1 MDKVELRF
9 RQVHLD
15 FHTSEHIVNVGV
27 DFDPEKFASTL
38 KEAHVDSVTC
48 FARCHHGWIYFDTK
62 LFPERRHPH
71 LARNLLK
78 EQIEACHER
87 DIRVPIYTTV
97 QWDHYT
103 ANEHPE
109 WLVLDEHGYPTGTK
123 LYEPGFYR
131 NLCVNSPYKDFLKA
145 HIKEILQTFPVD
157 GLFLDIV
164 RPLDCSC
171 KYCRAGMEAE
181 GLEPSDPQA
190 RWKYAV
196 KIINNFKM
204 ETTSFIRQFNEDC
217 TIFYNSGHIGPM
229 QRSTVSA
236 YTHFEIESLPS
247 GGWGYMHFPIAVRYA
262 RNLGVDCLGMT
273 GKFHT
278 SWGDFHSFK
287 NKRALE
293 FECFRMLAL
302 AAKCSIGDQLHPSGR
317 LCPTTYKLIGEVYS
331 QIKKKEPWCKNARPV
346 SEIGVLTPEEFME
359 SASSSQLPP
368 AIIGVTRMLQEG
380 FHQFEIVD
388 SASDLSRF
396 KVLILPDNIPVSPDL
411 AHKLE
416 KFIADGGSII
426 ASYESGLNNAKTDF
440 ALKELGVKLRG
451 PAPFSPDFIIPRG
464 EIGKGLPETEHVMY
478 MRGLEVKLEQDSQV
492 LADVVVPYFNRTYK
506 HFCSHRHTPSS
517 GKVGYPGII
526 RNGRI
531 IYFIHPIFTQYYKNA
546 PLWCKKLFLNALDM
560 LLPEPLVRA
569 EAPSTT
575 LVTLNEQTAENR
587 WVLHLL
593 HYIPERRGQDF
604 DIIEDVIPLFNLRIS
619 VRIPKRVEEVT
630 CVPEEDPLDFKVNN
644 NRVEFTLPKLEGHQM
659 VALNF
664 T

>member
-1 MDKVELRF
+1 LGGIELRF

-15 FHTSEHIVNVGV
+15 FHTSEHIANVGAE
-27 DFDPEKFASTL
+27 FDPEEFASTL
-38 KEAHVDSVTC
+38 EKAHVNSVTC
-48 FARCHHGWIYFDTK
+48 FTRCHHGWIYFDTK
-62 LFPERRHPH
+62 LFPERRHPN

-78 EQIEACHER
+78 EQIEACHRR

-109 WLVLDEHGYPTGTK
+109 WLVLDERGCPTGTK

-131 NLCVNSPYKDFLKA
+131 DLCVNSPYRDFLKA
-145 HIKEILQTFPVD
+145 HVKEILQTLPTD
-157 GLFLDIV
+157 GLFFDIV
-164 RPLDCSC
+164 RPVDCSC

-196 KIINNFKM
+196 KTINNFKIEM
-204 ETTSFIRQFNEDC
+204 TNFVRQFNKDC

-229 QRSTVSA
+229 QRSTVNA

-247 GGWGYMHFPIAVRYA
+247 GGWGYMHFPISVRYA

-317 LCPTTYKLIGEVYS
+317 ICPVTYKLIGEVYS
-331 QIKKKEPWCKNARPV
+331 QVKEKEPWCKNARSV

-359 SASSSQLPP
+359 GAGHIQLPP

-380 FHQFEIVD
+380 FHQFEVID
-388 SASDLSRF
+388 SVSDFSRF
-396 KVLILPDNIPVSPDL
+396 KVLILPDNIPVSEGL
-411 AHKLE
+411 AHKIE
-416 KFIADGGSII
+416 RFIASGGSII

-440 ALKELGVKLRG
+440 ALKELGVKLKG
-451 PAPFSPDFIIPRG
+451 YAPYSPDFIVPRG
-464 EIGKGLPETEHVMY
+464 EVGRGLPETEHVMY
-478 MRGLEVKLEQDSQV
+478 MRGLEVEPEPGSQV
-492 LADVVVPYFNRTYK
+492 LADVAVPYFNRTYK

-517 GKVGYPGII
+517 GKIGYPGII
-526 RNGRI
+526 RNERS
-531 IYFIHPIFTQYYKNA
+531 IYFIHPIFSQYHKNA

-560 LLPEPLVRA
+560 LLPEPLVRL

-575 LVTLNEQTAENR
+575 LVTLNEQPAEDR
-587 WVLHLL
+587 WVMHLL

-604 DIIEDVIPLFNLRIS
+604 DVIEDAIPLFNLRVS
-619 VRIPKRVEEVT
+619 VKVPRKVEEVT
-630 CVPEEDPLDFKVNN
+630 CVPEKTPLNFEIKDD
-644 NRVEFTLPKLEGHQM
+644 RVEFTLPKLEGHQM
-659 VALNF
+659 VALSF